1 MLANVGQKTMLS
13 QFARSLFRRMPR
25 AKRVLLR
32 AHQAIFGERD
42 EWRRQAHFWK
52 YYADLY
58 EWRWRSVAGELWG
71 EPIRPPPPIRF
82 LPTETR
88 DAFTMDGRIP
98 LGEQWGDGT
107 QPQNHP
113 LIYTD
118 AEIDNCIARIKR
130 GETSIY
136 LDTDRLLWAALGRYP
151 IIGKSVAVMGSISP
165 WYEATCIHFGARPT
179 TIDYNPIISK
189 SSRVQAMTV
198 AELDRS
204 PRVFDCA
211 ISISSFEHDGLGMYG
226 DPLDPN
232 GDLKAMKNMRRLV
245 AARGLLFL
253 SIPVG
258 RDALNFNVRRIYGR
272 LRLPLMLRGWE
283 TVETF
288 GFQDDLLDIPSAM
301 EPVFVLR
308 NS

>member
-52 YYADLY
+52 YYSDLY

-71 EPIRPPPPIRF
+71 EPIGPPPPIRF
-82 LPTETR
+82 LPTEMR

-136 LDTDRLLWAALGRYP
+136 LDTDRLLWLHSGDTR
-151 IIGKSVAVMGSISP
+151 SWENRSLS
-165 WYEATCIHFGARPT
+165 W
-179 TIDYNPIISK
+179 
-189 SSRVQAMTV
+189 
-198 AELDRS
+198 DRS
-204 PRVFDCA
+204 PHGMRPRVSVSARDQ
-211 ISISSFEHDGLGMYG
+211 
-226 DPLDPN
+226 
-232 GDLKAMKNMRRLV
+232 RRLSTIRSFPK
-245 AARGLLFL
+245 AREY
-253 SIPVG
+253 
-258 RDALNFNVRRIYGR
+258 RR
-272 LRLPLMLRGWE
+272 
-283 TVETF
+283 
-288 GFQDDLLDIPSAM
+288 
-301 EPVFVLR
+301 
-308 NS
+308 